1 MHEPGFFPPSYPSYN
16 WLFFAFPFSKPSD
29 PTGVDLI

>member
-1 MHEPGFFPPSYPSYN
+1 MNPAFFPPPTP
-16 WLFFAFPFSKPSD
+16 LTIGFFAFPFSKPSD